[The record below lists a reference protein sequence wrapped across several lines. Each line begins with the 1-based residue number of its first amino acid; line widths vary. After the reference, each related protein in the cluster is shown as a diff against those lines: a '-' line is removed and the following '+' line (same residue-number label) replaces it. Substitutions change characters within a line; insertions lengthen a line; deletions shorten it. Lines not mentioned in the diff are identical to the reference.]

1 MNDQLFHR
9 KKASKCGLERKEGRK
24 PVKRRFLIGCEGS
37 KTEYTYFKRLIHK
50 LGLTSVDIE
59 IVNDCG
65 SAPISIYK
73 YIVDRVKN
81 EAGSEAHFDE
91 AFCVFDHDTHE
102 SFDDVCNNIKNRK
115 NNRKNKDANNC
126 KIQAITST
134 PCFEIWLMLHFN
146 YSTQPILA
154 KRGKSC
160 GEIAKIHMK
169 KIGGFEKYDG
179 ALTSKQLDLLMDK
192 IDQAIKNAEKLNR
205 YNSSNNSSNPST
217 EVYILVDKMKKLS
230 DNN

>member
-1 MNDQLFHR
+1 MNDQFFHQ
-9 KKASKCGLERKEGRK
+9 KKARQRGIKRKNGHK

-37 KTEYTYFKRLIHK
+37 KTEYSYFKRLIHE

-65 SAPISIYK
+65 SAPISIYNA
-73 YIVDRVKN
+73 VVERVKE

-102 SFDDVCNNIKNRK
+102 SFDKVCNNIKNRK
-115 NNRKNKDANNC
+115 NNSKNKDTNNC
-126 KIQAITST
+126 EIQAITST

-146 YSTQPILA
+146 YSTKPIEA
-154 KRGKSC
+154 KGRKSC
-160 GEIAKIHMK
+160 GRVAKTRMRDI
-169 KIGGFEKYDG
+169 IGFEKYDG
-179 ALTSKQLDLLMDK
+179 TLTGKQLNLLMDK
-192 IDQAIKNAEKLNR
+192 IDQAIKNAENLNR

-230 DNN
+230 NNN

>member
-1 MNDQLFHR
+1 MNDQFFHR

-102 SFDDVCNNIKNRK
+102 SFDEVCNNIKNRK
-115 NNRKNKDANNC
+115 NTSKDNDDYEC
-126 KIQAITST
+126 EIQAITST

-146 YSTQPILA
+146 YSTKPIEA
-154 KRGKSC
+154 RGRKSC
-160 GEIAKIHMK
+160 GKVAKTRMRDIN
-169 KIGGFEKYDG
+169 GFEKYDG

-230 DNN
+230 NNN

>member
-1 MNDQLFHR
+1 MNDQFFHR
-9 KKASKCGLERKEGRK
+9 KKASKSGLERKEGRK
-24 PVKRRFLIGCEGS
+24 PIKRRFLIGCEGS
-37 KTEYTYFKRLIHK
+37 KTERLYFERLIHE

-65 SAPISIYK
+65 SAPISIYNA
-73 YIVDRVKN
+73 VVERVKE

-102 SFDDVCNNIKNRK
+102 SFDEVCNNIKNK
-115 NNRKNKDANNC
+115 TNNSKRKDANNC
-126 KIQAITST
+126 EIQAITST

-179 ALTSKQLDLLMDK
+179 TLTGKQLDLLMEK

-217 EVYILVDKMKKLS
+217 DVYILVDKMKKLS
-230 DNN
+230 NNN

>member
-1 MNDQLFHR
+1 MNDQFFHK
-9 KKASKCGLERKEGRK
+9 KKASKSRLERKEGHK

-37 KTEYTYFKRLIHK
+37 KTECLYFERLIHE

-65 SAPISIYK
+65 SAPISIYNA
-73 YIVDRVKN
+73 VVERVKE

-102 SFDDVCNNIKNRK
+102 SFDEVCNNIKNKK
-115 NNRKNKDANNC
+115 NNSKRKDANNC
-126 KIQAITST
+126 EIQAITST

>member
-1 MNDQLFHR
+1 MNDQFFHR
-9 KKASKCGLERKEGRK
+9 KKASKSGLERKEGRK

-37 KTEYTYFKRLIHK
+37 KTERLYFERLIHE

-65 SAPISIYK
+65 SAPISIYNSV
-73 YIVDRVKN
+73 VDRVKE

-146 YSTQPILA
+146 YSTKPIEA
-154 KRGKSC
+154 KGRKSC
-160 GEIAKIHMK
+160 GKVAKTRMREIS
-169 KIGGFEKYDG
+169 GFEKYEG

-217 EVYILVDKMKKLS
+217 DVYILVDKMKKLS
-230 DNN
+230 NNN